1 MKQRGLAGVGGAA
14 QDVEP
19 KRRRLAGTVFFG
31 AIIVTDGSKS
41 GKRNAHKK
49 KQKTKGRTKNCLEG
63 TNVFRGY
70 L

>member
-19 KRRRLAGTVFFG
+19 KRCRLDRTVFFG
-31 AIIVTDGSKS
+31 AIIVTDGLKS
-41 GKRNAHKK
+41 GKRNAHKNK
-49 KQKTKGRTKNCLEG
+49 KKTKGRTKNYLEG
-63 TNVFRGY
+63 TNVCRGY